1 MHLVLST
8 GLMSKIN
15 RICVSLN
22 RAYYKFLILSKIL
35 IINNVQNMTYM
46 LVNKFFDEKIKM
58 AQT

>member
-1 MHLVLST
+1 
-8 GLMSKIN
+8 MSKIN